1 MQSVGAVASL
11 SQVDRMIACNAVAW
25 YMPESI
31 LGLVVT
37 LLFALA
43 TLSLISI
50 AFCACTF
57 SNLDGFLCNAMIQL
71 HPPRVP
77 DTLKHVGQTESFSN
91 EYPSQV
97 YAFNWCLNGDGMTPL
112 RKSAFCITKP
122 LDLKIVG
129 LPVPIT
135 NPLKVRGTHT
145 VKNYFWC
152 WCWWKI
158 LFEYM
163 FLGFIH
169 KYFACRW
176 KWLRQLQCLRL
187 VQKISPLNNL
197 TKSVRRSQRKFCWF
211 CNQGNWSPGGG
222 QGWRQGMGDW
232 IWTGAG
238 HGSKV
243 RGIGGG
249 DW

>member
-1 MQSVGAVASL
+1 MIHARIHTWIGGYIIVCPCHFVAH
-11 SQVDRMIACNAVAW
+11 IYC
-25 YMPESI
+25 
-31 LGLVVT
+31 
-37 LLFALA
+37 
-43 TLSLISI
+43 
-50 AFCACTF
+50 FCACTF

-122 LDLKIVG
+122 LDLKIAG

-152 WCWWKI
+152 W
-158 LFEYM
+158 
-163 FLGFIH
+163 
-169 KYFACRW
+169 R
-176 KWLRQLQCLRL
+176 
-187 VQKISPLNNL
+187 
-197 TKSVRRSQRKFCWF
+197 
-211 CNQGNWSPGGG
+211 
-222 QGWRQGMGDW
+222 
-232 IWTGAG
+232 
-238 HGSKV
+238 
-243 RGIGGG
+243 
-249 DW
+249 